1 MDDYW
6 QDCQRGHYIPF
17 KDSLPNPRNSSRSG
31 SLFATLQARIHPCY
45 TPRICPIKKSAKP
58 PKATLDKILSTINR
72 GFAAVAEDITEIKST
87 MATKANLATV
97 KTELKG
103 DIAALG
109 EQLTAIEATL
119 KAIRKELDDL
129 QDKFENVSGFR
140 KEIDHALDRIAA
152 IEKHLGINKK
162 IAA

>member
-1 MDDYW
+1 M
-6 QDCQRGHYIPF
+6 P
-17 KDSLPNPRNSSRSG
+17 K
-31 SLFATLQARIHPCY
+31 
-45 TPRICPIKKSAKP
+45 KKSPKR
-58 PKATLDKILSTINR
+58 PKATLANILSTVER

-87 MATKANLATV
+87 MATKADLAAL

-109 EQLTAIEATL
+109 EQLTSIEATL
-119 KAIRKELDDL
+119 KSIRKELNDL
-129 QDKFENVSGFR
+129 QEKFENVSGFR
-140 KEIDHALDRIAA
+140 KEIDHALERIAA